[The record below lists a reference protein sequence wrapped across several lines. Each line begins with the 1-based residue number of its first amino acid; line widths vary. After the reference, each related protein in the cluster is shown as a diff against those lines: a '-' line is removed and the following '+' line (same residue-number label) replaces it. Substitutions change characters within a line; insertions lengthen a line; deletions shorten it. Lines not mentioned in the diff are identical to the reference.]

1 MINEKFDNKSAE
13 SFDRF
18 NLNKRLEQEL
28 DLWKFNESEMRA
40 MRNQVAEMENQC
52 LEKSELLRKSRNLQ
66 RAMNASIRIREA
78 RALRIIG
85 EMKDL

>member
-52 LEKSELLRKSRNLQ
+52 LEKSELLRKSSYLQ

-78 RALRIIG
+78 RANRIIK
-85 EMKDL
+85 EMADL